1 GQSESLREGYAELS
15 WDPYV
20 GVDYRSFYI
29 IRETTVNNYTF
40 IDTVSTVPAS
50 LTSYTAE
57 IPTVGKSIYYV
68 GIKLN
73 ELIDPKD
80 FMKAESGPFSLAL
93 SNIAE
98 AENMDQDAVS
108 ELENSVVAYAAG
120 HTIYVKNV
128 DGKTIELYD
137 ASGRKINT
145 ATGSEITEFAVRLD
159 GIYFVK
165 VEGETFKVIVR

>member
-1 GQSESLREGYAELS
+1 
-15 WDPYV
+15 V
-20 GVDYRSFYI
+20 
-29 IRETTVNNYTF
+29 RETKVGSYTF
-40 IDTVSTVPAS
+40 IDTVTTVPAS
-50 LTSYTAE
+50 ATAYTPE
-57 IPTVGKSIYYV
+57 IPSVGKTIFYV

-73 ELIDPKD
+73 EVIDPKD
-80 FMKAESGPFSLAL
+80 FMKAESGPFALAL

-98 AENMDQDAVS
+98 AENMDQDAVP
-108 ELENSVVAYAAG
+108 EMENSIVAYAVG
-120 HTIYVKNV
+120 HTIYVKNA

-145 ATGSEITEFAVRLD
+145 ATGSEITEFAVPLD